1 MSASATHASGPE
13 THAFQADVG
22 KVLDLVIHSL
32 YSQREIFLRELIS
45 NASDALDKLRY
56 RSLTDHALAQDDVP
70 REIRVIPDAKAGTV
84 TIEDTGIGMSHEDL
98 VNYLGTVARSG
109 TRDFKAE
116 SRAPGAEEGSASPDE
131 VSLIG
136 QFGVGFYS
144 SYLVADRVDVVTRA
158 AGPDATAWRWSSDA
172 RESYTLEPAERAT
185 HGTTVTLHLRDEEKG
200 FAESWRLQD
209 LVRRYSDYIDH
220 PIMLVTPPAAADDA
234 DDEEADDDA
243 GEPRQINTGGALWK
257 RAKDTISDED
267 YASFYKH
274 VTHDFS
280 DPLAR
285 AHFTVE
291 GTRMFTGLLF
301 VPSRAPFDMFSP
313 DPSHGVRLYVKR
325 VFIMDECDALLP
337 RWLRFIRGV
346 IDSDD
351 LPLNVSRETLQDSA
365 VVRFIQKQVTRKA
378 LDMLD
383 EVAADAEKYA
393 TAWREFGLVLKEGV
407 HLAPEHRDRIGKLL
421 RFSSSAGDE
430 LTSLDAYVER
440 MPEGQTSI
448 YYVMAQ
454 SLEAAKSSPHLEALR
469 QRGFEILYL
478 TDPIDEWVVMGLPK
492 WGEHTLVSAMKAGMD
507 LKPADENEEKERAA
521 AKEAVSGVLERF
533 RSVLGDSVGEVRASS
548 RLTDSPVCLVVPE
561 GSMHAHV
568 ERLLRQQDRG
578 MGMPETRRILEVN
591 PTHPLITRL
600 QDMADAGTTGA
611 LDESIRLL
619 YDQALL
625 AEGSPL
631 EDPAGFAKR
640 LLAVMGK
647 ALAQ

>member
-1 MSASATHASGPE
+1 MSTAAQPTGSAE

-56 RSLTDHALAQDDVP
+56 RALTDHDLATEGVP
-70 REIRVIPDAKAGTV
+70 REIRITPDREAGTI
-84 TIEDTGIGMSHEDL
+84 TIADTGIGMSHDEL
-98 VNYLGTVARSG
+98 VEYLGTVAHSG
-109 TRDFKAE
+109 TRAFE
-116 SRAPGAEEGSASPDE
+116 QSRAEAGAAADE

-144 SYLVADRVDVVTRA
+144 AYLVADRVDVVSRP
-158 AGPDATAWRWSSDA
+158 AGKEGAAWRWSSDA
-172 RESYTLEPAERAT
+172 REEYTLEPAERET

-200 FAESWRLQD
+200 FAESWRIED

-220 PIMLVTPPAAADDA
+220 PIRLVRPAEEAEEPEDGEAAA
-234 DDEEADDDA
+234 EAK
-243 GEPRQINTGGALWK
+243 EPEQINTGGALWK
-257 RAKDTISDED
+257 RPKDTITDED
-267 YASFYKH
+267 YAAFYKH
-274 VTHDFS
+274 VTHDVT
-280 DPLAR
+280 DPMAR
-285 AHFTVE
+285 THFTVE

-301 VPSRAPFDMFSP
+301 VPDKAPFDLFSQ

-383 EVAADAEKYA
+383 EIAADEERYA
-393 TAWREFGLVLKEGV
+393 KFWAEFGLVLKEGV
-407 HLAPEHRDRIGKLL
+407 HLAFEHKERIGKLL
-421 RFSSSAGDE
+421 RFRSSASDA

-440 MPEGQTSI
+440 MPEDQKAI

-454 SLEAAKSSPHLEALR
+454 SLDAAKSSPHLEALR
-469 QRGFEILYL
+469 KRGYEVLYL
-478 TDPIDEWVVMGLPK
+478 TDPIDEWVVMGLSM
-492 WGEHTLVSAMKAGMD
+492 WGDHALVSAMKAGLE
-507 LKPADENEEKERAA
+507 LKPADEAEEKEREVAR
-521 AKEAVSGVLERF
+521 EAVSGVLERF
-533 RSVLGDSVGEVRASS
+533 QSVLGDRIGEVRAST

-561 GSMHAHV
+561 GSLHAHV
-568 ERLLRQQDRG
+568 ERLLRQSDRAAAL
-578 MGMPETRRILEVN
+578 PETRRILEVN

-600 QDMADAGTTGA
+600 QELADAGKAET

-625 AEGSPL
+625 AEGSPVD
-631 EDPAGFAKR
+631 DPAGFARR
-640 LLAVMGK
+640 LLDVMTRS
-647 ALAQ
+647 LA

>member
-1 MSASATHASGPE
+1 MSATAPQPSGTE

-56 RSLTDHALAQDDVP
+56 RSLTDHALAQEDLP
-70 REIRVIPDAKAGTV
+70 RGIRITPDPNAATI
-84 TIEDTGIGMSHEDL
+84 TIEDTGIGMTHDEL
-98 VNYLGTVARSG
+98 VEYLGTVARSG
-109 TRDFKAE
+109 TRDFQTAAAE
-116 SRAPGAEEGSASPDE
+116 GDAPAAD

-144 SYLVADRVDVVTRA
+144 AYLVADRVDVVSRA
-158 AGPDATAWRWSSDA
+158 AGAGAEQAWRWSSDA
-172 RESYTLEPAERAT
+172 REQYTLEPAERAT
-185 HGTTVTLHLRDEEKG
+185 HGTTVTIHLRDEEKG
-200 FAESWRLQD
+200 FADAWRIED

-220 PIMLVTPPAAADDA
+220 PITLVTLPDGSAEDGDDG
-234 DDEEADDDA
+234 DDGDGATQA
-243 GEPRQINTGGALWK
+243 EPRQINTGGALWK
-257 RAKDTISDED
+257 RAKDTISEED

-274 VTHDFS
+274 VTHDFA
-280 DPLAR
+280 DPLAHT
-285 AHFTVE
+285 HFTVE

-301 VPSRAPFDMFSP
+301 VPPRAPFDLFSQ
-313 DPSHGVRLYVKR
+313 DPAHGVRLYVKR

-346 IDSDD
+346 VDSDD

-383 EVAADAEKYA
+383 EVATDAEKYA
-393 TAWREFGLVLKEGV
+393 GLWKEFGLVLKEGI
-407 HLAPEHRDRIGKLL
+407 HLAPEHKERVGKLL
-421 RFSSSAGDE
+421 RFQSSAGDD

-440 MPEGQTSI
+440 MAEGQTSI

-454 SLEAAKSSPHLEALR
+454 SLDAAKSSPHLEALR
-469 QRGFEILYL
+469 QRGFEVLYL
-478 TDPIDEWVVMGLPK
+478 TDPIDEWVVMGLSM
-492 WGEHTLVSAMKAGMD
+492 WGDKTLVSAMKAGMD
-507 LKPADENEEKERAA
+507 LKPADETEEKEREA

-533 RSVLGDSVGEVRASS
+533 RTVLGDRIGEVRASS

-578 MGMPETRRILEVN
+578 MGIPETRRILEVN
-591 PTHPLITRL
+591 PTHPLVKQL
-600 QDMADAGTTGA
+600 QDLADAGITEA

-625 AEGSPL
+625 AEGSPV
-631 EDPAGFAKR
+631 EDPAGFARR
-640 LLAVMGK
+640 LLSVMGK
-647 ALAQ
+647 ALKS

>member
-1 MSASATHASGPE
+1 MSATATHTSGTE

-56 RSLTDHALAQDDVP
+56 RSLTDHDLAQDDVP
-70 REIRVIPDAKAGTV
+70 RGIRITPDAAAGTI
-84 TIEDTGIGMSHEDL
+84 TIEDTGIGMSHDEL
-98 VNYLGTVARSG
+98 VEYLGTVARSG
-109 TRDFKAE
+109 TRDFQT
-116 SRAPGAEEGSASPDE
+116 APAADDAAPSAD

-144 SYLVADRVDVVTRA
+144 SYLVADRVDVISRA
-158 AGPDATAWRWSSDA
+158 AGPDAQAWRWSSDA
-172 RESYTLEPAERAT
+172 REQYTLEPAERAT
-185 HGTTVTLHLRDEEKG
+185 HGTTVTLHLRDEEKS
-200 FAESWRLQD
+200 FADPWRIQE

-220 PIMLVTPPAAADDA
+220 PITLVTLPSAADEDGE
-234 DDEEADDDA
+234 DGEDEEGTTEEAD
-243 GEPRQINTGGALWK
+243 RQINTGGALWK

-274 VTHDFS
+274 VTHDFA

-285 AHFTVE
+285 THFTVE

-301 VPSRAPFDMFSP
+301 VPPRAPYDLFSQ

-346 IDSDD
+346 VDSDD

-365 VVRFIQKQVTRKA
+365 VVRFIQKQVTRKV

-383 EVAADAEKYA
+383 EVATDADKYA
-393 TAWREFGLVLKEGV
+393 ALYKEFGLVLKEGI
-407 HLAPEHRDRIGKLL
+407 HLSPEHKDRVGKLL
-421 RFSSSAGDE
+421 RFQSSAGDD

-454 SLEAAKSSPHLEALR
+454 SLDAAKSSPHLEALR
-469 QRGFEILYL
+469 QRGFEVLYL
-478 TDPIDEWVVMGLPK
+478 TDPIDEWVVMGLSQWAEKP
-492 WGEHTLVSAMKAGMD
+492 LVSAMKAGMD
-507 LKPADENEEKERAA
+507 LKPADETEQKEREA

-561 GSMHAHV
+561 HAMHAHV

-578 MGMPETRRILEVN
+578 MGMPATKRILEVN
-591 PTHPLITRL
+591 PTHPLVTRL
-600 QDMADAGTTGA
+600 QDLADAGTTES

-625 AEGSPL
+625 AEGSPV

-640 LLAVMGK
+640 LLSVMGK
-647 ALAQ
+647 ALKG

>member
-1 MSASATHASGPE
+1 MSATAPQTSGPE

-56 RSLTDHALAQDDVP
+56 RSLTDHDLAQEDVP
-70 REIRVIPDAKAGTV
+70 RGIRITPDPAAGTI
-84 TIEDTGIGMSHEDL
+84 TIEDTGIGMSHDEL
-98 VNYLGTVARSG
+98 VEYLGTVARSG
-109 TRDFKAE
+109 TRDFQTAPAE
-116 SRAPGAEEGSASPDE
+116 GDAASAD

-144 SYLVADRVDVVTRA
+144 AYLVADRVDVVSRA
-158 AGPDATAWRWSSDA
+158 AGPGTAAWRWSSDA
-172 RESYTLEPAERAT
+172 REQYTLEPAERAT
-185 HGTTVTLHLRDEEKG
+185 HGTTVTLHLRDEEKS
-200 FAESWRLQD
+200 FADSWRIQD

-220 PIMLVTPPAAADDA
+220 PITLVTLPDASGDDA
-234 DDEEADDDA
+234 DGDEGAEDDA
-243 GEPRQINTGGALWK
+243 PRQINTGGALWK
-257 RAKDTISDED
+257 RAKDTISEED

-274 VTHDFS
+274 VTHDFA
-280 DPLAR
+280 DPLAHT
-285 AHFTVE
+285 HFTVE

-301 VPSRAPFDMFSP
+301 VPSRAPFDLFSQ
-313 DPSHGVRLYVKR
+313 DPAHGVRLYVKR

-337 RWLRFIRGV
+337 RWLRFVRGV
-346 IDSDD
+346 VDSDD

-383 EVAADAEKYA
+383 DVATDTEKYA
-393 TAWREFGLVLKEGV
+393 GLWKEFGLVLKEGI
-407 HLAPEHRDRIGKLL
+407 HLSPEHKERVGKLL
-421 RFSSSAGDE
+421 RFQSSAGDA

-469 QRGFEILYL
+469 QRGFEVLYL
-478 TDPIDEWVVMGLPK
+478 TDPIDEWVVMGLSL
-492 WGEHTLVSAMKAGMD
+492 WGDKALVSAMKAGMD
-507 LKPADENEEKERAA
+507 LKPADETEEKEREA

-533 RSVLGDSVGEVRASS
+533 RSVLGESVGEVRAST

-578 MGMPETRRILEVN
+578 MGIPETRRILEVN
-591 PTHPLITRL
+591 PTHPLVKRL
-600 QDMADAGTTGA
+600 QDLADAGTTES

-625 AEGSPL
+625 AEGSPV

-640 LLAVMGK
+640 LLSVMGK
-647 ALAQ
+647 ALNG